1 MKTLVLVSCI
11 IAFAAALPAEDAV
24 VPEQALFEAV
34 DADFEAT
41 RTELE
46 QLRVKGTSDKECRK
60 LADAT
65 EDDVKASVKAQQDA
79 LDSIDKGE
87 KCPSAHTSLVSAALK
102 NLNKAKSDKKKA
114 DDAYDKAKKTKIDFG
129 AFTYDQLTPGQCGS
143 FFNQAVYKNVA
154 TSVKSAKAKVDMA
167 AGSLTALQKA
177 YDAAVADQKA
187 AINKCHCD
195 VKKLQKATLEK
206 MNSDVKVANSK
217 LYKKAADLRCLLDGT
232 PASKCKVG
240 AIPVVVPV
248 NVTAATAAA
257 NCVPPGPTGVVSFHQ
272 FTGSE
277 TTCGYPY
284 KGCVYKNG
292 GKKGWNSG
300 AVSTQWLKKDQYQ
313 ASGYGFCATRG
324 TLPSYSKYKREHAM
338 IGLDAKGRHRYGSTY
353 TMRCDES
360 QNMQVYYGGSHRY
373 TKAKGWKFGGQACI
387 WISKGWVSFWT
398 NSNSNGW
405 MSSYSTKSN
414 PKENYRVNVLM
425 YSPFAVWDD
434 VYWINKQPIKG
445 SKGKPVMA

>member
-46 QLRVKGTSDKECRK
+46 QLRKKGTSDKECRK

-65 EDDVKASVKAQQDA
+65 EDAVKASVKAQQDA

-114 DDAYDKAKKTKIDFG
+114 DDAYAKAKKTKIDFG

-206 MNSDVKVANSK
+206 MNSDVKVANKK

-248 NVTAATAAA
+248 KVTAATAAA
-257 NCVPPGPTGVVSFHQ
+257 KCGPTGLVT
-272 FTGSE
+272 FTDL
-277 TTCGYPY
+277 TRTCLACG
-284 KGCVYKNG
+284 KGCVYKN
-292 GKKGWNSG
+292 KSTWNWDSG
-300 AVSTQWLKKDQYQ
+300 ALSTQWLRKDAYM
-313 ASGYGFCATRG
+313 ANGYGFCATRG
-324 TLPSYSKYKREHAM
+324 KGYVKNWKHAM
-338 IGLDAKGRHRYGSTY
+338 IGLNAVHTTSSYKDINYALYADSSRQFRVYELGGERTGGH
-353 TMRCDES
+353 
-360 QNMQVYYGGSHRY
+360 QNE
-373 TKAKGWKFGGQACI
+373 GWKTGKQACI
-387 WISKGWVSFWT
+387 WITKNKVGFWT
-398 NSNSNGW
+398 NSVAGGW
-405 MSSYSTKSN
+405 SLRYNAFN
-414 PKENYRVNVLM
+414 PKKVDYRVDMAFL
-425 YSPFAVWDD
+425 SPGSQFTD
-434 VYWINKQPIKG
+434 VYWIDTEPIKY
-445 SKGKPVMA
+445 SAGKPPMA